1 MEGKGFDA
9 LPASLYLDTR
19 RPVSRDVPS
28 NFMSDSF
35 SLAGHLVNLHDR
47 EIREATVHV
56 RDGAIDSID
65 PTNEVPDQVLL
76 PGFID
81 AHVHVESSML
91 PPSEFARAA
100 VVHGTVGTVS
110 DPHEIAN
117 VLGVEGVEYMIEDG
131 RQVPFHFAFG
141 APSCVPATPFE
152 TNGAELGPDA
162 VSALLDRD
170 DVPYLSEMMNYPGA
184 INGDPDVLAKI
195 RAAQVRDKPVDGHA
209 PGVRG
214 DDVRQYAAAGIDTDH
229 ESFSIEEAREK
240 LDAGMKIAIREGSA
254 ARNFDELIP
263 LMDEAP
269 DRLMF
274 CSDDQHPDALV
285 EGHIDTLVRRALAR
299 GYDRFD
305 VLRAAC
311 VHPVEHYGLD
321 VGLLRKGDP
330 ADFIVVD
337 DLESLT
343 VQRTFVDGVLVA
355 EDGETLIER
364 VPSDVVNR
372 FDAGS
377 VGPEAFQ
384 VAREGPRVRTI
395 TAVDN
400 QLVTEEE
407 IVETP
412 IEDGLAV
419 ADPDRDL
426 LKLAVVNRY
435 TESSDPAVAFVQGF
449 GLDRGALASSVAHD
463 SHNVVAVGT
472 SDAALSRAVNAVVR
486 QEGGISAVAE
496 GRHVLPLPIAGLMSD
511 EPHDVVARRY
521 MRLSNYVQEELG
533 SPMEAPFMT
542 LSFMAL
548 LVIPQLKLS
557 DQGLFDGDAFEFVD
571 LFVGS
576 SAREGERETA

>member
-1 MEGKGFDA
+1 MA
-9 LPASLYLDTR
+9 
-19 RPVSRDVPS
+19 
-28 NFMSDSF
+28 DSF
-35 SLAGHLVNLHDR
+35 SVAGHLVDLHDR
-47 EIREATVHV
+47 TIRAATVHV
-56 RDGAIDSID
+56 RDGVIDRIE
-65 PTNEVPDQVLL
+65 PTEDVPDRYLL

-117 VLGVEGVEYMIEDG
+117 VLGVRGVEYMIEDG

-152 TNGAELGPDA
+152 TSGAELGPDA
-162 VSALLDRD
+162 VSELLDRD
-170 DVPYLSEMMNYPGA
+170 DVPYLSEMMNYPGVL
-184 INGDPDVLAKI
+184 NGDPDGLAKI

-214 DDVRQYAAAGIDTDH
+214 DDVRRYAAAGIETDH
-229 ESFSIEEAREK
+229 ESFSIEEACEK
-240 LDAGMKIAIREGSA
+240 LEAGMKIAIREGSA
-254 ARNFDELIP
+254 AKNFDGLIP

-274 CSDDQHPDALV
+274 CSDDRHPDALV
-285 EGHIDTLVRRALAR
+285 EGHIDGLVRRALAR

-311 VHPVEHYGLD
+311 VQPVAHYGLD

-330 ADFIVVD
+330 ADFIAVD
-337 DLESLT
+337 DLKGLN
-343 VQRTFVDGVLVA
+343 VQRTYVEGTLVA
-355 EDGETLIER
+355 EDGETHIER
-364 VPSDVVNR
+364 VPSDAPNR
-372 FDAGS
+372 FEAQPIA
-377 VGPEAFQ
+377 PEAFQ
-384 VAREGPRVRTI
+384 VAAEGPRVRTI

-400 QLVTEEE
+400 QLVTGEE
-407 IVETP
+407 VVATP
-412 IEDGLAV
+412 TADGWAV
-419 ADPDRDL
+419 ADPGRDV

-435 TESSDPAVAFVQGF
+435 AERGGTESSSARDPSVAFIQGF

-472 SDAALSRAVNAVVR
+472 SDDALARAVNAVVR
-486 QEGGISAVAE
+486 QEGGISAVVE
-496 GRHVLPLPIAGLMSD
+496 GTHVLPLPIAGLMSD

-521 MRLSNYVQEELG
+521 TRLSNYVQEELS
-533 SPMEAPFMT
+533 SPMDAPFMT

-557 DQGLFDGDAFEFVD
+557 DQGLFDGDAFAFVD
-571 LFVGS
+571 RFVES
-576 SAREGERETA
+576 SPQR

>member
-1 MEGKGFDA
+1 
-9 LPASLYLDTR
+9 
-19 RPVSRDVPS
+19 
-28 NFMSDSF
+28 MSESF
-35 SLAGHLVNLHDR
+35 SVAGHLVDLHDR
-47 EIREATVHV
+47 DIRPSTVYV
-56 RDGAIDSID
+56 RDGVIDRIE
-65 PTNEVPDQVLL
+65 PTEDVPDRYLL

-117 VLGVEGVEYMIEDG
+117 VLGVDGVEYMIEDG
-131 RQVPFHFAFG
+131 KQVPFHFAFG

-152 TNGAELGPDA
+152 TSGAELGPDA
-162 VSALLDRD
+162 VSVLLDRE
-170 DVPYLSEMMNYPGA
+170 DVPYLSEMMNYPGVLDGA
-184 INGDPDVLAKI
+184 PDVLAKI

-214 DDVRQYAAAGIDTDH
+214 DDVRQYAAAGIQTDH
-229 ESFSIEEAREK
+229 ESVSIEEAREK
-240 LDAGMKIAIREGSA
+240 LEAGMKIAIREGSA
-254 ARNFDELIP
+254 AKNFNELIP

-269 DRLMF
+269 DRLLF
-274 CSDDQHPDALV
+274 CSDDRHPDALM
-285 EGHIDTLVRRALAR
+285 EGHIDGLVRRAINR

-321 VGLLRKGDP
+321 VGLLREGDP

-337 DLESLT
+337 DLKALT
-343 VQRTFVDGVLVA
+343 VQRTYVEGELVA
-355 EDGETLIER
+355 ENGETRIER
-364 VPSDVVNR
+364 VPSGVPNR
-372 FDAGS
+372 FEAGP
-377 VGPEAFQ
+377 VEPESFR
-384 VAREGPRVRTI
+384 VAAEGARVRTI

-400 QLVTEEE
+400 QLVTGEE

-412 IEDGLAV
+412 TANGQAV
-419 ADPDRDL
+419 ADPDRDV

-435 TESSDPAVAFVQGF
+435 TDESSPSVAFIQGF
-449 GLDRGALASSVAHD
+449 GLDHGALASSVAHD

-472 SDAALSRAVNAVVR
+472 NDDALARAVNAVVR

-496 GRHVLPLPIAGLMSD
+496 GTHVLPLPIAGLMSD
-511 EPHDVVARRY
+511 ESHDVVARRY
-521 MRLSNYVQEELG
+521 TRLSTYVQEELG
-533 SPMEAPFMT
+533 SSMDAPFMT

-557 DQGLFDGDAFEFVD
+557 DQGLFDGDGFEFVD
-571 LFVGS
+571 LFVD
-576 SAREGERETA
+576 

>member
-1 MEGKGFDA
+1 
-9 LPASLYLDTR
+9 
-19 RPVSRDVPS
+19 
-28 NFMSDSF
+28 MSDSF
-35 SLAGHLVNLHDR
+35 AVAGRLVNLHDC
-47 EIREATVHV
+47 EIRSATVHV
-56 RDGAIDSID
+56 QDGVIDRIESSD
-65 PTNEVPDQVLL
+65 HVPDRYLL

-131 RQVPFHFAFG
+131 AQVPFHFAFG

-152 TNGAELGPDA
+152 TSGAELGPDA
-162 VSALLDRD
+162 VSVLLDRD

-214 DDVRQYAAAGIDTDH
+214 DDVQQYAAAGIETDH

-254 ARNFDELIP
+254 AKNFDELIP

-274 CSDDQHPDALV
+274 CSDDRHPDALV
-285 EGHIDTLVRRALAR
+285 EGHIDTLVRRAVNR

-311 VHPVEHYGLD
+311 VHPVVHYGLD
-321 VGLLRKGDP
+321 VGLLREGDP

-337 DLESLT
+337 DLDALN
-343 VQRTFVDGVLVA
+343 VQRTYVEGALVA
-355 EDGETLIER
+355 EAGETQIER
-364 VPSDVVNR
+364 VSSEVVNR
-372 FDAGS
+372 FEAES
-377 VGPEAFQ
+377 MAPEAFR
-384 VAREGPRVRTI
+384 VTAEGEQMRAI
-395 TAVDN
+395 TTVDN
-400 QLVTEEE
+400 QLVTGED

-412 IEDGLAV
+412 IEDGWAV
-419 ADPDRDL
+419 PDPDRDL

-435 TESSDPAVAFVQGF
+435 TENPEPSVAFVRGF

-472 SDAALSRAVNAVVR
+472 SDDTLARSVNAVVR

-496 GRHVLPLPIAGLMSD
+496 GTHVLPLPIAGLMSD
-511 EPHDVVARRY
+511 ESYDVVARRY
-521 MRLSNYVQEELG
+521 TRLSNFVREEMG
-533 SPMEAPFMT
+533 SPMDAPFMT
-542 LSFMAL
+542 LSFLAL

-557 DQGLFDGDAFEFVD
+557 DQGLFDGEAFKFVD
-571 LFVGS
+571 LFV
-576 SAREGERETA
+576 E